1 MAGCAGA
8 SLGCRANGVTVQESG
23 NHNRTGAIIV
33 RAIASMTWMRHAI
46 SPVDIEQRIPGVLL
60 MEQPNGGM
68 ITRATFLS
76 GLPTGVSGNAGQ
88 ICAPEA
94 SRRPM
99 MMRCTS
105 EVPSTICMILL
116 ERKILATG

>member
-1 MAGCAGA
+1 MAGQTCLVSTA
-8 SLGCRANGVTVQESG
+8 SET
-23 NHNRTGAIIV
+23 V
-33 RAIASMTWMRHAI
+33 RAARDIIQISSIETVRI